1 MQSLPQKKTLL
12 QEAIVRI
19 ISGVFRGR
27 VLKTAEGPGYRP
39 AMSRVRESLFSML
52 ESRGVIWGQS
62 TVLDL
67 FAGTGSL
74 AFEAAS
80 RGALAV
86 THVENS
92 KIAAACLRENAV
104 LLGLDE
110 GRCRVVA
117 EDVAKV
123 LGKGPHTPFDVVFID
138 PPYGKKLLEPTLRSL
153 LRKGW
158 LKTDGIVSA
167 EIEARAVID
176 AEHIHAELELLADR
190 TFGQTRI
197 LIWKKIPTE

>member
-1 MQSLPQKKTLL
+1 M
-12 QEAIVRI
+12 RI

-27 VLKTAEGPGYRP
+27 ILKTAEGPGYRP

-52 ESRGVIWGQS
+52 ESRGVVWAQS

-74 AFEAAS
+74 AFEALS
-80 RGALAV
+80 RGAQSV

-92 KIAAACLRENAV
+92 KVAVACLRENAV

-110 GRCRVVA
+110 GSCRVVG
-117 EDVAKV
+117 EEVAKF
-123 LGKGPHTPFDVVFID
+123 LGKGPHNPFDVVFID
-138 PPYGKKLLEPTLRSL
+138 PPYGKKLLEPTLRAL

-158 LKTDGIVSA
+158 VKVGGIVSA
-167 EIEARAVID
+167 EVEARAVLD
-176 AEHIHAELELLADR
+176 AERVHEELELLADR
-190 TFGQTRI
+190 VFGQTRI
-197 LIWKKIPTE
+197 MIWKKVVTE